1 MLKNNLSNRLTTD
14 DTVLLDSGEIKRR
27 RDAANKRKREEKSK
41 EAGFSRLKIYLGRD
55 TYETLAEIY
64 EDQRGNALNVDGR
77 KDIDSLSQVISFC
90 INKVYEQM
98 YMDKKDRGVIKALA
112 AKNARSQELYDLHQA
127 ATFLQSNGLSYT
139 EIKNKLNKSGR
150 RPPNMIPG
158 FAPYNRSPVWTVQ
171 QVKDVLDFEILNA
184 DLSNLNG

>member
-1 MLKNNLSNRLTTD
+1 MDKIGLKSQLTAD
-14 DTVLLDSGEIKRR
+14 HVSVMDAKEIKRQ

-64 EDQRGNALNVDGR
+64 EDQRGNSLNIGGR

-98 YMDKKDRGVIKALA
+98 YIEKEDRGVSKALP

-127 ATFLQSNGLSYT
+127 AAFLQGNGLSYT
-139 EIKNKLNKSGR
+139 EIKNKLNKAGH

-158 FAPYNRSPVWTVQ
+158 FDPKSRSPVWTVQ
-171 QVKDVLDFEILNA
+171 QVKDVLDFEILNK
-184 DLSNLNG
+184 DLRDLNG